1 MTHDMARYDV
11 RDGVATVT
19 MNRPDRLNTMT
30 DAFLED
36 VLWAVERAAADD
48 SARAVVFTGEG
59 RAFCAGGD
67 LREGIGGGVGGDGSV
82 IEASGRLRR
91 YMRIAQLLH
100 DMPKPTLAAVRGA
113 CAGAGFS
120 LACAA
125 DLRIVGQS
133 AVFATA
139 FVGVGLSGDF
149 GGTWLLTKL
158 VGSAKAREAYLLSSR
173 IDATQALA
181 MGLATEVVAD
191 DEVAGRAHEVAAKL
205 AAGPDVAT
213 RLIKANLNDAEHV
226 GFSEALEREALRH
239 ITASRDPQAAEATQ
253 AFLDKRTPVF
263 DRG

>member
-1 MTHDMARYDV
+1 MAEDMARYEV
-11 RDGVATVT
+11 RDDVATVT

-36 VLWAVERAAADD
+36 VLEAVERAADE
-48 SARAVVFTGEG
+48 SVRAVVFTGEG

-67 LREGIGGGVGGDGSV
+67 LREGIGGGVGGAGSIV
-82 IEASGRLRR
+82 EASGRLRR

-100 DMPKPTLAAVRGA
+100 DMPKPTIAAVRGA

-125 DLRIVGQS
+125 DFRIAGNS

-139 FVGVGLSGDF
+139 FLGVGLSGDF
-149 GGTWLLTKL
+149 GGTWLMTKL
-158 VGSAKAREAYLLSSR
+158 IGSAKAREAYLLGGRLS
-173 IDATQALA
+173 AEQAL
-181 MGLATEVVAD
+181 GLGLVTEVVAD
-191 DEVAGRAHEVAAKL
+191 DDVAGRAHEIAARL
-205 AAGPDVAT
+205 AAGPDVAI

-253 AFLDKRTPVF
+253 AFLDKCTPVF
-263 DRG
+263 TRKA